1 MIMMM
6 IINEVV
12 IVVVVVVGKVG
23 FFLCEVAAR
32 IKYVFCVKLCHVNTQ
47 KNYLRISCALIHHNL
62 FLSASSLHRINS
74 KKIPF

>member
-12 IVVVVVVGKVG
+12 VVVVVVGKVG

-32 IKYVFCVKLCHVNTQ
+32 IKYVFLCQ
-47 KNYLRISCALIHHNL
+47 AL
-62 FLSASSLHRINS
+62 
-74 KKIPF
+74 PC